1 MALVVP
7 NIFSTSNTSVFTLA
21 QLDQNFSYIFQSLTA
36 KGSILAQGPTTGSF
50 SVPSGVSAMR
60 IVLNAGG
67 GGGAGPTYVNGLGG
81 PISSPYNVY
90 NGGGSGGAGG
100 NVYFV
105 LTNLTPGQV
114 FTYTLGAAG
123 TAGAYVAGGIGG
135 TGGTGGLS
143 TLACAALGFSI
154 TCTGGNGGGVTAQNV
169 VVGGAGGAGGS
180 FSFTTGTATISAISG
195 STVNGNVQINGSST
209 VTNGLLVTGETTLN
223 GNTSLNGVASFK
235 TDTWHTDGQ
244 GNQRLHFGNN
254 ADNYYKSPNGWHSFR
269 NAGDSSTMQI
279 DPRGNVS
286 IYGNLNVNGDISV
299 PIGKTVN
306 IGNVLINSGTYNG
319 RNFIR
324 FGGDGGNHQMV
335 YYIDST
341 HIFD

>member
-1 MALVVP
+1 MFLILYYLFSNIYQKYSNQEDFDPSLVPVSS
-7 NIFSTSNTSVFTLA
+7 IVTLA
-21 QLDQNFSYIFQSLTA
+21 KVAQKLVNGGGTLTNPGNLNIGIPSAPGNLTVTGDSTLNKLNVTNDATIGGKVTINSNDSANNFNFASSGGYFRLQNA
-36 KGSILAQGPTTGSF
+36 TTGSDIV
-50 SVPSGVSAMR
+50 SVGHNGSDMYVPALFAGNTNITGTTTTSGLTSANGG
-60 IVLNAGG
+60 LN
-67 GGGAGPTYVNGLGG
+67 VNG
-81 PISSPYNVY
+81 
-90 NGGGSGGAGG
+90 
-100 NVYFV
+100 
-105 LTNLTPGQV
+105 
-114 FTYTLGAAG
+114 
-123 TAGAYVAGGIGG
+123 
-135 TGGTGGLS
+135 
-143 TLACAALGFSI
+143 
-154 TCTGGNGGGVTAQNV
+154 
-169 VVGGAGGAGGS
+169 
-180 FSFTTGTATISAISG
+180 G

-306 IGNVLINSGTYNG
+306 IGNVPINSGTYNG

>member
-195 STVNGNVQINGSST
+195 STVNGNAGNGGSQSYSGKTPNWNNGSRGDGV
-209 VTNGLLVTGETTLN
+209 VTTASMVLIP
-223 GNTSLNGVASFK
+223 GVP
-235 TDTWHTDGQ
+235 DG
-244 GNQRLHFGNN
+244 
-254 ADNYYKSPNGWHSFR
+254 
-269 NAGDSSTMQI
+269 
-279 DPRGNVS
+279 
-286 IYGNLNVNGDISV
+286 YGNVNG
-299 PIGKTVN
+299 TVRQPYN
-306 IGNVLINSGTYNG
+306 TTGDSGYG
-319 RNFIR
+319 S
-324 FGGDGGNHQMV
+324 GDGGVTNSAPASPNPLPF
-335 YYIDST
+335 YYATAGQPGGLFIQYWDVFT
-341 HIFD
+341 LG

>member
-1 MALVVP
+1 MKYIYLLLLILVLYYLFKNMYQKYSNQENFDPSLVPVSSIVTLAKVAQKLVDGGGTLTNPGNLQIGMPSAGANGNLTVTGDTTTNTLHVTNDATIGGKVIINSNDAGNNFNLASSGGYFRLQNAATGSDIVTVGHNGTDMYVPALFAGNT
-7 NIFSTSNTSVFTLA
+7 NITGTLNTSG
-21 QLDQNFSYIFQSLTA
+21 LTTA
-36 KGSILAQGPTTGSF
+36 NGG
-50 SVPSGVSAMR
+50 
-60 IVLNAGG
+60 LN
-67 GGGAGPTYVNGLGG
+67 VNG
-81 PISSPYNVY
+81 
-90 NGGGSGGAGG
+90 
-100 NVYFV
+100 
-105 LTNLTPGQV
+105 
-114 FTYTLGAAG
+114 
-123 TAGAYVAGGIGG
+123 
-135 TGGTGGLS
+135 
-143 TLACAALGFSI
+143 
-154 TCTGGNGGGVTAQNV
+154 
-169 VVGGAGGAGGS
+169 
-180 FSFTTGTATISAISG
+180 G

-209 VTNGLLVTGETTLN
+209 VTNGLSVTGGTTLN

-279 DPRGNVS
+279 DPSGNVS

-299 PIGKTVN
+299 PFGKTVN
-306 IGNVLINSGTYNG
+306 IGNVPINSGTYNG

-324 FGGDGGNHQMV
+324 FGGSGGSQMV